1 MIERTHLREAIGM
14 FRKTP
19 IRRLISAC
27 WSVAAGLAIPAF
39 IQYIDLAMDMDGR
52 PGQTALSVYRREQ
65 PFQYKGNKKFHTVT
79 FCPAFNQL

>member
-27 WSVAAGLAIPAF
+27 WSVAASLAVPAF

-52 PGQTALSVYRREQ
+52 PGPDRPFSVQEQ
-65 PFQYKGNKKFHTVT
+65 PAFQYSEVGKTL
-79 FCPAFNQL
+79 Q